1 MRIGDLV
8 QSKHP
13 KIYGEGFGIVV
24 ALRRPPSITG
34 TPRPPKYNVHWLESG
49 KTSHGIPAIELEK
62 VA

>member
-1 MRIGDLV
+1 MKVGDLV

-34 TPRPPKYNVHWLESG
+34 TPRPPRYNVHWDNGE
-49 KTSHGIPAIELEK
+49 TSHSVPAIELEK